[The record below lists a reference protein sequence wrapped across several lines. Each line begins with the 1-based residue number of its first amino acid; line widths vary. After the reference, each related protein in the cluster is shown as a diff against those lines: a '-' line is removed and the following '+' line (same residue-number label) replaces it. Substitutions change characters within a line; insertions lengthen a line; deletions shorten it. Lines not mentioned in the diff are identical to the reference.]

1 MEFAEALK
9 YYRRESG
16 LRQSDIARR
25 LGVSQNA
32 VSSWET
38 GRTEPNLGQIS
49 QLCKILDCPIEELT
63 NSRARNIGEITLDDI
78 LVKIDTL
85 GFKDL
90 TNIENAIVRRR
101 EQLTAVDKLYKE
113 KQQLLHRLNCLQ
125 AEIDQMRS
133 ETGA

>member
-1 MEFAEALK
+1 MEFADALK

-49 QLCKILDCPIEELT
+49 ELCKILDCPIEELT
-63 NSRARNIGEITLDDI
+63 NSRARNIGEVSLDDI

-85 GFKDL
+85 GFVEL
-90 TNIENAIVRRR
+90 TKIENAIIRRR
-101 EQLTAVDKLYKE
+101 EQLTAVDKLVKE
-113 KQQLLHRLNCLQ
+113 KRQLMARLNSLQ
-125 AEIDQMRS
+125 AEIDHMKEKRD
-133 ETGA
+133 